1 MDTKHLLTRPRLSI
15 DGGGASRK
23 YVAIFYY
30 VVFFVFGAIVGK
42 GVALVE
48 AFSEELAQ
56 SRQEMELVRREVKTL
71 GDLIAH

>member
-1 MDTKHLLTRPRLSI
+1 M
-15 DGGGASRK
+15 
-23 YVAIFYY
+23 AIFYY
-30 VVFFVFGAIVGK
+30 VAFFLFGAIVGK
-42 GVALVE
+42 GAALVE